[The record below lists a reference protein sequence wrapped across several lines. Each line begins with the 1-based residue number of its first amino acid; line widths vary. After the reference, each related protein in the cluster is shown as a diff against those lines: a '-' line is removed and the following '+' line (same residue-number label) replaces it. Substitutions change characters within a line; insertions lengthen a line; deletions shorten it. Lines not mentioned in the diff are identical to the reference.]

1 MQGKQRERPHI
12 QRPII
17 LDVLPPD
24 IAPRLDKKHK
34 SFNKKLIKHIP
45 VSLRHRLALIAYAA
59 IFVGAVA
66 FIWQPWSRLSGYLPE
81 GIATQITTFMPYY
94 FEKAMPKGLSVD
106 SKNLDY
112 SDGVLFFVV
121 KNQFNDTVV
130 VSEQALP
137 PEFASTRP
145 QGDQTVTGVDGVAS
159 VSNRDGH
166 TTGTFITKQNP
177 KALISLNAS
186 GSVDVST
193 LKKIMQA
200 LKAIR

>member
-1 MQGKQRERPHI
+1 
-12 QRPII
+12 
-17 LDVLPPD
+17 
-24 IAPRLDKKHK
+24 
-34 SFNKKLIKHIP
+34 
-45 VSLRHRLALIAYAA
+45 
-59 IFVGAVA
+59 
-66 FIWQPWSRLSGYLPE
+66 
-81 GIATQITTFMPYY
+81 
-94 FEKAMPKGLSVD
+94 MPKGLSVD